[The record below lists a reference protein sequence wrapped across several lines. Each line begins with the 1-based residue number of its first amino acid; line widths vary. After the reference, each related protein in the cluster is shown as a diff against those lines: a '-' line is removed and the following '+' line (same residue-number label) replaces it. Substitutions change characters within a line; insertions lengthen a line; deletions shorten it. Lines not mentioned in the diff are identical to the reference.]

1 MVEYLAA
8 NLADQKAAEM
18 VGTLVFLMA
27 VRRAEMMAVMM
38 VVQTVDTKVVC

>member
-8 NLADQKAAEM
+8 NLAGQKAAVM

-27 VRRAEMMAVMM
+27 VRWAEMMAVKM